1 MAFRIIKAKRYNGIT
16 EYYNPKSTDKETRA
30 LYISY
35 RDEYGEAVKKKLN
48 TLDKDEALNEL
59 NNIKANVTKL
69 KRRLASDQRE
79 LQRSQ
84 QMKKLTL
91 LQLSNLYY
99 EQRQTKENL
108 TDKKKFTNRVIPI
121 LGNKI
126 ASKISHDDI
135 QLLQNKLID
144 MDFAPKTIN
153 DTIDGLRALFNVAMR
168 KRWVDQNPVDRYI
181 IPKLE
186 EEHEPGIVLSD
197 DQLKIMFDA
206 FQNGVPD
213 MDIAAHTRLYFF
225 AKLLY
230 HTGARPRAVMDIQV
244 QHCDFNQ
251 NKIHL
256 RAMKKGKSYQQ
267 HVNTEIMNL
276 ISDWIQK
283 HELKYGDYLFYPIQ
297 TYQRTKNPLAKQ
309 KPSNYSGVRR
319 AGQKVF
325 DKLFNVGI
333 PTNAVMDRV
342 SFYSLRRTS
351 GTKIY
356 KAKGIVQAMLFLN
369 HTNVTTTQKY
379 LNVKGDIDSFVDVL

>member
-1 MAFRIIKAKRYNGIT
+1 MAFRKIKAKKYNGIT
-16 EYYNPKSTDKETRA
+16 EYYNPKSTDRETRA

-35 RDEYGEAVKKKLN
+35 RDEYGEPVKKKLL
-48 TLDKDEALNEL
+48 TLDKDEALIEL

-69 KRRLASDQRE
+69 KRRLESDQRE

-84 QMKKLTL
+84 SKKKLTL
-91 LQLSNLYY
+91 VQLANLYY

-108 TDKKKFTNRVIPI
+108 KDKNKFSKRVIPI
-121 LGNKI
+121 LGTKV
-126 ASKISHDDI
+126 ASKINHDDI
-135 QLLQNKLID
+135 QLLQNKLIA
-144 MDFAPKTIN
+144 MDYAPKTIN
-153 DTIDGLRALFNVAMR
+153 DTIDKLRALYNVAIR
-168 KRWVDQNPVDRYI
+168 KKWVDHNPVDRYI
-181 IPKLE
+181 IPKLA

-206 FQNGVPD
+206 FHNGVPD
-213 MDIAAHTRLYFF
+213 LDIAPQPRIYFF

-230 HTGARPRAVMDIQV
+230 HTGARPSAIMDVQV

-256 RAMKKGKSYQQ
+256 KAMKKGKSYQQ
-267 HVNTEIMNL
+267 HVNTEVMGL
-276 ISDWIQK
+276 ISNWIEE

-297 TYQRTKNPLAKQ
+297 TYQSTKSSLVKQ
-309 KPSNYSGVRR
+309 KPANYSGIRR
-319 AGQKVF
+319 VGQKVF

-333 PTNAVMDRV
+333 PTSAVMDRV